1 MCEVGGVC
9 GVGVGAVLIFIVPKY
24 IVAKY
29 SLLFFCF
36 QYKWLL
42 NCTIVYKKIV

>member
-29 SLLFFCF
+29 SLLFFVSSINGYLTV
-36 QYKWLL
+36 QLY
-42 NCTIVYKKIV
+42 IKK